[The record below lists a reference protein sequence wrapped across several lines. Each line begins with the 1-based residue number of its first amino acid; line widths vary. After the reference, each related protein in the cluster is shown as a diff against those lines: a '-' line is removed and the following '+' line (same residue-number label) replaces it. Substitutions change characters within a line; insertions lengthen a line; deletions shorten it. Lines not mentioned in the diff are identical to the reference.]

1 MGSTD
6 NFLPGKV
13 NAAFVVA
20 GCRSAAADPEAK
32 VLEVDA
38 TLDWEPVLVNVG
50 MEDASSTGV
59 EDGATDAG
67 TGTEDAEVG
76 TDDAETGTD
85 AGGTG
90 TDAGEAGTEA
100 GRTGTAAGGTGV
112 AVWIG
117 TGIAGD
123 GA

>member
-67 TGTEDAEVG
+67 TEDAEVG